1 MRQSLRYCREVAAGF
16 LHRLVLHSPDHQRL
30 VLEPWGME
38 IDVAAGDEIIVEA
51 TAADAPAFD
60 AESFTLW
67 AGSGAELRVLR
78 SGREIYSTQGNPV
91 PSTPPG
97 MSTRS
102 FLQLVGI
109 DKLAGE

>member
-1 MRQSLRYCREVAAGF
+1 MARS
-16 LHRLVLHSPDHQRL
+16 LHRLVLHSATQRRL

-38 IDVAAGDEIIVEA
+38 IDVAAGDEIIVET
-51 TAADAPAFD
+51 TAADPPTFD

-67 AGSGAELRVLR
+67 AGSGAELRAFQR
-78 SGREIYSTQGNPV
+78 GREVYSTRGNPG

-102 FLQLVGI
+102 FLHLLDI
-109 DKLAGE
+109 SKSSRD

>member
-1 MRQSLRYCREVAAGF
+1 MTARSV
-16 LHRLVLHSPDHQRL
+16 HRLVLHSPDQRRL
-30 VLEPWGME
+30 VLEPWGMV
-38 IDVAAGDEIIVEA
+38 IDVAAGDEIIVET
-51 TAADAPAFD
+51 TAPRPPTFE

-78 SGREIYSTQGNPV
+78 AGREVYSTLGCPA

-102 FLQLVGI
+102 FLQLVGV
-109 DKLAGE
+109 DKLSVD

>member
-1 MRQSLRYCREVAAGF
+1 MARS
-16 LHRLVLHSPDHQRL
+16 LHRLVLHSPNQRRL

-38 IDVAAGDEIIVEA
+38 IDVAADDEIIVE
-51 TAADAPAFD
+51 TMAADPPTFD

-67 AGSGAELRVLR
+67 ADSGAELRAFRRGCEV
-78 SGREIYSTQGNPV
+78 YSTMGNPV

-102 FLQLVGI
+102 FLHLLDI
-109 DKLAGE
+109 SKSSRD